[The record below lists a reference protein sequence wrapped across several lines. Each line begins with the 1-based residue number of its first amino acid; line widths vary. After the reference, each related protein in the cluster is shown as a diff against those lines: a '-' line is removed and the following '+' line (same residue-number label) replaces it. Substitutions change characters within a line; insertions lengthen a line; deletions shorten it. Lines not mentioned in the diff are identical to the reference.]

1 MKLHFQKFGN
11 GPVLIIL
18 HGLYGMSDNWIAF
31 ARQLADSYTVY
42 LVDQRNHGR
51 SPHNDEQSYLAMS
64 SDLNEF
70 ISSENLDKVIV
81 LGHSMGGK
89 TAMLYTVRFPEK
101 VSSLI
106 VVDIAPVN
114 YSSVDS
120 YNPQVITHLNIVNA
134 MLSVDFAK
142 MSNRIDINNEL
153 EKIIKDD
160 TIRQFI
166 MKNIHRKQDGKF
178 EWKLNVNAIGKA
190 LPEMMNYPGKYLEVQ
205 LQQKIPVLFIRGGLS
220 GYIMPEYFTTI
231 KAIFPT
237 AQIET
242 IPNAGH
248 WVHADQP
255 VKFMQAVKD
264 FLDVK

>member
-1 MKLHFQKFGN
+1 MKLHFQKLGN

-18 HGLYGMSDNWIAF
+18 HGLYGMSDNWITF
-31 ARQLADSYTVY
+31 ARQLAESFTVY
-42 LVDQRNHGR
+42 LIDQRNHGR
-51 SPHNDEQSYLAMS
+51 SPHDNEHSYLAMS
-64 SDLNEF
+64 SDLNEL
-70 ISSENLDKVIV
+70 IISENLDKVIV

-101 VSSLI
+101 VLSLI

-120 YNPQVITHLNIVNA
+120 YNHQVITHLNIINA
-134 MLSVDFAK
+134 MLSVDFTK
-142 MSNRIDINNEL
+142 MNNRIDINNEL

-166 MKNIHRKQDGKF
+166 MKNVHRNSEGIF
-178 EWKLNVNAIGKA
+178 AWKLNVNAISRA
-190 LPEMMNYPGKYLEVQ
+190 LPEMMSYPGKYAELQ
-205 LQQKIPVLFIRGGLS
+205 LKQKIPVLFIRGGQS
-220 GYIMPEYFTTI
+220 GYIMPEYVTAI
-231 KAIFPT
+231 KTIFPT

-255 VKFMQAVKD
+255 VLFMQTVKD

>member
-1 MKLHFQKFGN
+1 
-11 GPVLIIL
+11 
-18 HGLYGMSDNWIAF
+18 
-31 ARQLADSYTVY
+31 
-42 LVDQRNHGR
+42 
-51 SPHNDEQSYLAMS
+51 
-64 SDLNEF
+64 
-70 ISSENLDKVIV
+70 
-81 LGHSMGGK
+81 MGGK

-101 VSSLI
+101 VLSLI

-120 YNPQVITHLNIVNA
+120 YNHQVITHLNIINA
-134 MLSVDFAK
+134 MLSVDFTK
-142 MSNRIDINNEL
+142 MNNRIDINNEL

-166 MKNIHRKQDGKF
+166 MKNVHRNSEGIF
-178 EWKLNVNAIGKA
+178 AWKLNVNAISRA
-190 LPEMMNYPGKYLEVQ
+190 LPEMMSYPGKYAELQ
-205 LQQKIPVLFIRGGLS
+205 LKQKIPVLFIRGGQS
-220 GYIMPEYFTTI
+220 GYIMPEYVTAI
-231 KAIFPT
+231 KTIFPT

-255 VKFMQAVKD
+255 VLFMQTVKD